1 MEIKTFPSIY
11 LRRHP
16 DSNWGWRI
24 CSPLPYRLAMS
35 PRYGNPMDRSN
46 HLSFQVIRPSFKYSM
61 RCMLKSTIK
70 EMDLI
75 CYPSFDLAIFIR
87 KFSK

>member
-35 PRYGNPMDRSN
+35 PRQDMGMLRTDRI
-46 HLSFQVIRPSFKYSM
+46 IRPSFKYSM
-61 RCMLKSTIK
+61 RCILKSTIK

-75 CYPSFDLAIFIR
+75 FSPSFYLF
-87 KFSK
+87 